1 MNKLYILDFLI
12 SSVLAGINIKYTKIK
27 DYKILVGII
36 WSIFIISSLFLNNS
50 LTVYFISSIIIGFSS
65 LAIYIILK
73 IPIKKN
79 ISIIFWILYFISAL
93 VITFIVASKKMFF
106 ANVYNEPLMGSKGDD
121 GTIGTKGESYY
132 LKTYPEKCYNDL
144 VLTVEDYLVQNMKI
158 NDIDYDSYEY
168 QLKNLYFKQLLKR
181 VSLSQ
186 EFNHY
191 VFFGFEDTEDTKD
204 TDMTG
209 VPTKKYSSNICHY
222 SGITSEVGPNYGR
235 TYGDTDEQ
243 CQDDKDDKD
252 DINYDY
258 NQTRRNVRAENNYN
272 KIMTELKKVVIKWCK
287 FILFNNDNED
297 NNLKEKLGYDITAD
311 INNIVPTT
319 LFNNDKIHENIDNN
333 LREDMRYNN
342 KTGRKF
348 FDDYFLTPKYFE
360 EHLIIKNNVRKI
372 RDTENNYNPFTKIED
387 EELVLD
393 SKYSGSNNLR
403 NPFNWGKSNDAEK
416 CGK

>member
-1 MNKLYILDFLI
+1 MNKLYLLDFLI
-12 SSVLAGINIKYTKIK
+12 SCVLAGINIKYTKIK

-50 LTVYFISSIIIGFSS
+50 LTVYFISSIIIGFSI
-65 LAIYIILK
+65 LAIYIMLK

-79 ISIIFWILYFISAL
+79 ISIIFWVLYFISAL
-93 VITFIVASKKMFF
+93 VLTFIVASKKMFF
-106 ANVYNEPLMGSKGDD
+106 ANVYNEPLMGLKGDD
-121 GTIGTKGESYY
+121 GAIGNKGDSYY

-186 EFNHY
+186 EFNNY
-191 VFFGFEDTEDTKD
+191 VFFGTRYTED

-209 VPTKKYSSNICHY
+209 VSKKIYSSNICHY
-222 SGITSEVGPNYGR
+222 SGITSEVEPNYGR

-258 NQTRRNVRAENNYN
+258 NQTSRNVRAENNYN
-272 KIMTELKKVVIKWCK
+272 KIIKELKKVVIKWCK

-311 INNIVPTT
+311 IDNIVPTT
-319 LFNNDKIHENIDNN
+319 LFNNDKIHKIIDNN

-342 KTGRKF
+342 KTGRNF

-360 EHLIIKNNVRKI
+360 EHLIKKNNVRKI
-372 RDTENNYNPFTKIED
+372 RDTAHKYNPFTHIED

-393 SKYSGSNNLR
+393 SRDSDSNNLR
-403 NPFNWGKSNDAEK
+403 NPFNWGKPNDAEK

>member
-12 SSVLAGINIKYTKIK
+12 SCVLAGININYTKTK
-27 DYKILVGII
+27 DYKILVGIV
-36 WSIFIISSLFLNNS
+36 WSIFIISSIFLNNS
-50 LTVYFISSIIIGFSS
+50 FTVYFISSIIIGFSI
-65 LAIYIILK
+65 LAIYILIKL
-73 IPIKKN
+73 PIKKN
-79 ISIIFWILYFISAL
+79 LKIIFWVLYFISAL
-93 VITFIVASKKMFF
+93 VITFIIASKKMFF

-121 GTIGTKGESYY
+121 GAIGNKGESYY

-191 VFFGFEDTEDTKD
+191 VFFGTRYTEDT
-204 TDMTG
+204 DM
-209 VPTKKYSSNICHY
+209 PDASIKEYSNNICNY
-222 SGITSEVGPNYGR
+222 TGTTSKDEPNYGR

-243 CQDDKDDKD
+243 CQSDKD

-258 NQTRRNVRAENNYN
+258 NKISRNIRSENNYN
-272 KIMTELKKVVIKWCK
+272 KIIKELKKVVIKWCK

-297 NNLKEKLGYDITAD
+297 NDLKEKLGYDSTAD
-311 INNIVPTT
+311 IDKIVPTT
-319 LFNNDKIHENIDNN
+319 LKFSKNKVHEIIDNN

-360 EHLIIKNNVRKI
+360 EHLIKKNNVRKI
-372 RDTENNYNPFTKIED
+372 RDTPHKYNPFTHIED

-393 SKYSGSNNLR
+393 SGSNNLR
-403 NPFNWGKSNDAEK
+403 KPFNWGKPNDANN

>member
-12 SSVLAGINIKYTKIK
+12 SCVLAGINIKYTKIT
-27 DYKILVGII
+27 DYKILVSII
-36 WSIFIISSLFLNNS
+36 WSIFIISSIFLNNS
-50 LTVYFISSIIIGFSS
+50 LTVYFISSIIIGFSI
-65 LAIYIILK
+65 LAIYIMLK

-79 ISIIFWILYFISAL
+79 ISIIFWVLYFISAL
-93 VITFIVASKKMFF
+93 IITSIIASKKMFF
-106 ANVYNEPLMGSKGDD
+106 ANVYNEPLMGSKGED
-121 GTIGTKGESYY
+121 GSIGNKGESYY

-144 VLTVEDYLVQNMKI
+144 ILTVEDYLVQNMKI

-186 EFNHY
+186 EFNNY
-191 VFFGFEDTEDTKD
+191 VFFGIFETKD
-204 TDMTG
+204 TDMPG
-209 VPTKKYSSNICHY
+209 LPTKIYNNNICNY
-222 SGITSEVGPNYGR
+222 TGKTNNIGPNYSR

-243 CQDDKDDKD
+243 CQ
-252 DINYDY
+252 YDRTGY
-258 NQTRRNVRAENNYN
+258 DFQKTSRNIRAENNYN
-272 KIMTELKKVVIKWCK
+272 KIIKELKKLVIKWCK

-297 NNLKEKLGYDITAD
+297 NNLKKKLGYDITA
-311 INNIVPTT
+311 NIDNIIPTT
-319 LFNNDKIHENIDNN
+319 LFNNDKIHEIIDNN

-360 EHLIIKNNVRKI
+360 EHLIKKNNIRKK
-372 RDTENNYNPFTKIED
+372 RYTPYKYNPFTKIEG

-393 SKYSGSNNLR
+393 ISDISSNNLR
-403 NPFNWGKSNDAEK
+403 TPFNWGKPIDAEK
-416 CGK
+416 CSK

>member
-1 MNKLYILDFLI
+1 
-12 SSVLAGINIKYTKIK
+12 
-27 DYKILVGII
+27 
-36 WSIFIISSLFLNNS
+36 
-50 LTVYFISSIIIGFSS
+50 
-65 LAIYIILK
+65 
-73 IPIKKN
+73 
-79 ISIIFWILYFISAL
+79 
-93 VITFIVASKKMFF
+93 MFF
-106 ANVYNEPLMGSKGDD
+106 ANVYNEPLMGSKGKD

-181 VSLSQ
+181 ISLSQ

-191 VFFGFEDTEDTKD
+191 VFFGFEDTEDTEDTKD

-209 VPTKKYSSNICHY
+209 VPTKYNNNICNY
-222 SGITSEVGPNYGR
+222 TGKTSKVGLNYGR

-258 NQTRRNVRAENNYN
+258 NQTSRNVRAENNYN
-272 KIMTELKKVVIKWCK
+272 KIIKELKKVVIKWCK

-319 LFNNDKIHENIDNN
+319 LFNNDKIGYINRTTIIVTDISIS
-333 LREDMRYNN
+333 N
-342 KTGRKF
+342 K
-348 FDDYFLTPKYFE
+348 
-360 EHLIIKNNVRKI
+360 IIPLYV
-372 RDTENNYNPFTKIED
+372 
-387 EELVLD
+387 
-393 SKYSGSNNLR
+393 
-403 NPFNWGKSNDAEK
+403 KS
-416 CGK
+416 